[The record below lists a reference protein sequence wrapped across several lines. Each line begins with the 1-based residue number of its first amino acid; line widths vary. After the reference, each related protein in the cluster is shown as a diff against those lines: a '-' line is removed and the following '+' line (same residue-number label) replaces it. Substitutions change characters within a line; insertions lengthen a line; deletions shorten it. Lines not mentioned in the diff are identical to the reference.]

1 MNRYIRFF
9 PYFALMFVAC
19 GGSDL
24 YMDDMTFVD
33 LRQVP
38 VTEKTSQHIELE
50 YLSSPN
56 ICVVDTLLVGY
67 NVKPIDNGFFSVYDL
82 ERQERLGS
90 FCPQGRGIR
99 EVIAFML
106 LRQIDRN
113 QAGELVADLYA
124 YNNNSLLTWNIT
136 KSLAANK
143 TVYDKIVPVDWK
155 QCYNSVC
162 RYNFRVN
169 DDLKILHVPTSM
181 SETNRFSPMHYS
193 LYSIAEN
200 RELKSIRILE
210 KPLISKTPHYSTEM
224 LSYTEDCLK
233 PDKTKIAFGMTYA
246 PVFGIV
252 DIVSGAVDVFS
263 LDRSFRFS
271 DLMNGNTPVWH
282 FKNLQADDNR
292 IYALYHGDFEPRTG
306 KVRQHDKSMVYVFDW
321 QGCLKERLMLD
332 HEVYC
337 IALDSANSCLYG
349 VDPGSETLYKYR
361 L

>member
-1 MNRYIRFF
+1 MLL
-9 PYFALMFVAC
+9 AVSC
-19 GGSDL
+19 GGADSCL
-24 YMDDMTFVD
+24 NNMTFVD
-33 LRQVP
+33 PRQVP
-38 VTEKTSQHIELE
+38 VTEMTSRHLELE
-50 YLSSPN
+50 YLASPN
-56 ICVVDTLLVGY
+56 ICVVDTLLVCY

-82 ERQERLGS
+82 KRQERLGS
-90 FCPQGRGIR
+90 FCPHGRGAD
-99 EVIAFML
+99 EVTTLML
-106 LRQIDRN
+106 LRQIGRN
-113 QAGELVADLYA
+113 QAGELIADLYA
-124 YNNNSLLTWNIT
+124 CNNDRLLTWNIT

-143 TVYDKIVPVDWK
+143 TVYDKVIPVDWK

-169 DDLKILHVPTSM
+169 DDLKILQVPTSM
-181 SETNRFSPMHYS
+181 VEKNRFSPMHYS

-200 RELKSIRILE
+200 REFKSIRILE
-210 KPLISKTPHYSTEM
+210 KPLISKTPYYSTEM

-252 DIVSGAVDVFS
+252 DIASGEVDMFS

-271 DLMNGNTPVWH
+271 DLMNGNIPVWH

-306 KVRQHDKSMVYVFDW
+306 KAQQHDKSMVYVLDW
-321 QGCLKERLMLD
+321 QGNLKERLLLD

-337 IALDSANSCLYG
+337 IALDSLNSCLYG
-349 VDPGSETLYKYR
+349 ADPGVERLYKYQ